1 MESKLLGIDDVMAL
15 LGVGRATATRIV
27 EQSGAAL
34 PRRKGQAYLIV
45 ESKLRAYLEAGGNK

>member
-1 MESKLLGIDDVMAL
+1 MKLLSIDDVMDL

-34 PRRKGQAYLIV
+34 PRRKGQAYLVV